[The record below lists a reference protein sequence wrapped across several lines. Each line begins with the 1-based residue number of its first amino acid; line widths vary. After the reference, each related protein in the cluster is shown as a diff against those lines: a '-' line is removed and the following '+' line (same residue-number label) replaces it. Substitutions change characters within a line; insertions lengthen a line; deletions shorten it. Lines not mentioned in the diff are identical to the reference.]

1 MDIQMIRF
9 DVHGDGRGKL
19 VALEERKEIPFRL
32 QRVYYIYDT
41 REGVRRGSHA
51 HKELEQVLVCV
62 SGSCKILLD
71 DGVERSVVE
80 LKSPDEGLYIAHDV
94 WREMFDFSS
103 DAVLVVLASMS
114 YDESDYIRDYDE
126 FLDYIHGGEV
136 AR

>member
-1 MDIQMIRF
+1 MDIRMIRF
-9 DVHGDGRGKL
+9 DVNGDGRGKL

-41 REGVRRGSHA
+41 REGVRRGFHA